1 MDVIPAIDL
10 REAKVVRLIQ
20 GQYDRQITYSDDPV
34 EQAKQFHADGAK
46 WLHIVD
52 LDGAKAGRP
61 VNTRTIAAIARVA
74 PPPSGGILSSQPGA
88 AGLRIEVGGGIRD
101 EASIRQLLDM
111 GVTRVIIGTKAVS
124 DFEWFSEMSR
134 KFRGQI
140 VLGLDARE
148 SMVAT
153 HGWLQDSKQTVLE
166 FAAQADKLPLS
177 AIIYTDIAKDGML
190 SGPNIESTKRL
201 VEAVR
206 TPVIASGGVKEV
218 NDIRRLA
225 PIGVAGVIV
234 GRSLY
239 EGTLTLKD
247 ALAAAR

>member
-10 REAKVVRLIQ
+10 RDGKCVRLIQ
-20 GQYDRQITYSDDPV
+20 GQYDRQITYKDDPT
-34 EQAKQFHADGAK
+34 EQAREFHADGAR

-52 LDGAKAGRP
+52 LDGAKAGHP
-61 VNTRTIAAIARVA
+61 VNTQSISAIAQ
-74 PPPSGGILSSQPGA
+74 L
-88 AGLRIEVGGGIRD
+88 GLLQIEVGGGLRD

-124 DFEWFSEMSR
+124 DTEWFGRMAE
-134 KFRGQI
+134 KFAGQV
-140 VLGLDARE
+140 VLGLDARG

-153 HGWLQDSKQTVLE
+153 HGWLEESTQSVLE
-166 FAAQADKLPLS
+166 FAAQADKLPLA

-190 SGPNIESTKRL
+190 TGPNIERTKAL
-201 VEAVR
+201 AEAVE

-218 NDIRRLA
+218 EDIRNLN

-239 EGTLTLKD
+239 EGTLTLPD
-247 ALAAAR
+247 ALAAAQ

>member
-1 MDVIPAIDL
+1 MNVIPAIDL
-10 REAKVVRLIQ
+10 RAGRVVRLLQ
-20 GQYDRQITYSDDPV
+20 GQYDRQITYGDNPA
-34 EQAKQFHADGAK
+34 EQARQFHAEGAR
-46 WLHIVD
+46 WLHVVD

-61 VNTRTIAAIARVA
+61 VNTETIAAIA
-74 PPPSGGILSSQPGA
+74 
-88 AGLRIEVGGGIRD
+88 GLGLLKVEVGGGIRE

-111 GVTRVIIGTKAVS
+111 GVTRVIIGTKAVG
-124 DFEWFSEMSR
+124 DFEWFREIAE
-134 KFRGQI
+134 KFPGQI
-140 VLGLDARE
+140 VLGLDARD

-153 HGWLQDSKQTVLE
+153 HGWLQGSNLTVLE
-166 FAAQADKLPLS
+166 FAARADKLPLA

-190 SGPNIESTKRL
+190 SGPNIESTRRL

-239 EGTLTLKD
+239 EGTLTLPD
-247 ALAAAR
+247 AIAAAK